1 MHTHVSGVDTEL
13 VEYLILTVPDL
24 EALST
29 VTPAI
34 AQLVASAQI
43 RILDV
48 VCLAAPEGGGA
59 AVPRELDSL
68 ESVAALRHVEGE
80 FGGLFSDGDL
90 KLAALALA
98 PGEAGL
104 LLLIEDLW
112 AAPLAAAVH
121 QCGGRILGGEHTPP
135 SRAGAALAQVAPAEI
150 APAPPAGP
158 DADP

>member
-1 MHTHVSGVDTEL
+1 VL
-13 VEYLILTVPDL
+13 
-24 EALST
+24 AT

-34 AQLVASAQI
+34 AELVASAQI

-59 AVPRELDSL
+59 VVARELDSL

-80 FGGLFSDGDL
+80 FGGLLSEGDVR
-90 KLAALALA
+90 LAALALG

-112 AAPLAAAVH
+112 AAPLATAAH
-121 QCGGRILGGEHTPP
+121 ACGGRILGGERTPS
-135 SRAGAALAQVAPAEI
+135 SRAHAALARVSPGPTTPDQT
-150 APAPPAGP
+150 AGA